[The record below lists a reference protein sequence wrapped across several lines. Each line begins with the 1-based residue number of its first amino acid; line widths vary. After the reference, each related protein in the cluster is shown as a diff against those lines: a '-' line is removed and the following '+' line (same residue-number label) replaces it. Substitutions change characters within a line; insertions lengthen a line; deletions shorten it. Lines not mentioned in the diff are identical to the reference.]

1 VFLKYWEEVGTY
13 QAHERDRQQQQFYP
27 LLVYFQDVAR
37 ADVLQAVRMK
47 SVESKGLSN
56 YER

>member
-1 VFLKYWEEVGTY
+1 MAGF
-13 QAHERDRQQQQFYP
+13 
-27 LLVYFQDVAR
+27 FQDVAR